1 MRHFLLLASAPSA
14 LARGMQMGAPAAALI
29 AVSGAAQRLPPA
41 HVGTRPGAVQIAVI
55 AVSAEL
61 HRCVAA
67 STLIKPIGLWVVEH
81 ARPALHWTMPCC
93 AGIKAKRKRLNP
105 RRCVEGPGF

>member
-1 MRHFLLLASAPSA
+1 MRHFLSLAGAPSA

-29 AVSGAAQRLPPA
+29 AVSGAAQRLPSA
-41 HVGTRPGAVQIAVI
+41 HAGTRPGAVQIAVI
-55 AVSAEL
+55 ALSTEL

-67 STLIKPIGLWVVEH
+67 VTLIKPIGLWVVEH